1 MEPVAPLWRA
11 PNQPDRLAE
20 LTAKTSDANKEAPL
34 RRDVRSLGI
43 LLGRVLVEQAGPEL
57 FDTVERLRRLLI
69 QNREKGLSPSSDNPQ
84 ALLQEGKSAVALLD
98 VSTAYRLSLIHISE

>member
-1 MEPVAPLWRA
+1 METIPPLWGA
-11 PNQPDRLAE
+11 ADQPERLAE

-34 RRDVRSLGI
+34 RRDVRSLGV

-69 QNREKGLSPSSDNPQ
+69 QHREQELHARRVTMQMRCCRRPRRPSHRSMLT
-84 ALLQEGKSAVALLD
+84 LL
-98 VSTAYRLSLIHISE
+98 TA